1 VNWVL
6 EELIAGLDARV
17 VSGDPRVVVD
27 GASVDSREH
36 LSGRLFVGLVG
47 ETQDGGMHAADALA
61 GGAAAALV
69 GEGAWPAIADSV
81 QATGGTVV
89 TSPDPLAVMQE
100 AGRRSLARSGATVVA
115 ITGSVGKTTT
125 KDILVAMLRAA
136 KVRVHGTAG
145 NRNTEVGVP
154 LSMLD
159 LREGTEVAVVEMGMR
174 GTGQIAA
181 LVELAPPHV
190 ACITSIAPVHLE
202 LLDSIEAI
210 AAAKAEILSQ
220 LADGDSAVV
229 PADEPLLA
237 PFLDALPAGVEIRAF
252 DRLPDDVAISLGKA
266 WQRHNAAAAW
276 ECCAALGL
284 CPPPGTV
291 VDVALSAMR
300 GQERPLAGGGTLIE
314 DCYNANPVAMGAAL
328 RDLAERRG
336 RRVAVL
342 GDMMELGPE
351 EARFHREVGELVAQ
365 LGIDFLVA
373 VGPRSA
379 GYVAGAAGVP
389 SVRFTDSSAAAT
401 GIGGLVHDG
410 DTVLVK
416 ASRSVALERVCQV
429 LA

>member
-1 VNWVL
+1 
-6 EELIAGLDARV
+6 
-17 VSGDPRVVVD
+17 
-27 GASVDSREH
+27 
-36 LSGRLFVGLVG
+36 
-47 ETQDGGMHAADALA
+47 
-61 GGAAAALV
+61 
-69 GEGAWPAIADSV
+69 
-81 QATGGTVV
+81 
-89 TSPDPLAVMQE
+89 
-100 AGRRSLARSGATVVA
+100 
-115 ITGSVGKTTT
+115 
-125 KDILVAMLRAA
+125 
-136 KVRVHGTAG
+136 
-145 NRNTEVGVP
+145 
-154 LSMLD
+154 
-159 LREGTEVAVVEMGMR
+159 
-174 GTGQIAA
+174 
-181 LVELAPPHV
+181 
-190 ACITSIAPVHLE
+190 LE

-220 LADGDSAVV
+220 LAAGDIAVV
-229 PADEPLLA
+229 PADEPLLV

-252 DRLPDDVAISLGKA
+252 DRLPDHVAISLGKA
-266 WQRHNAAAAW
+266 WQRQNGAAAW

-291 VDVALSAMR
+291 VEVALSAMR

-314 DCYNANPVAMGAAL
+314 DCYNANPVAMAAAL
-328 RDLAERRG
+328 RDLSERRG

-351 EARFHREVGELVAQ
+351 EARFHREVGALVAQ

-379 GYVAGAAGVP
+379 GYVAGAAGVE
-389 SVRFTDSSAAAT
+389 SVRFTDSSAAAA

>member
-1 VNWVL
+1 MKWVL
-6 EELIAGLDARV
+6 EELIAGLDARL
-17 VSGDPRVVVD
+17 VSGDARVVIA
-27 GASVDSREH
+27 GASVDSRQD
-36 LSGRLFVGLVG
+36 LAGRLFVGLAG
-47 ETQDGGMHAADALA
+47 ETQDGGTHAVDALA

-69 GEGAWPAIADSV
+69 GDSVWPAIAARVRAS
-81 QATGGTVV
+81 GGTVIV
-89 TSPDPLAVMQE
+89 APDPLAVLQE

-136 KVRVHGTAG
+136 GVRVHGTAG

-159 LREGTEVAVVEMGMR
+159 LPEDTEVAVVEMGMR

-202 LLDSIEAI
+202 LLESLEAI
-210 AAAKAEILSQ
+210 AAAKVEIFSQ
-220 LADGDSAVV
+220 LEAGDIAVV

-237 PFLDALPAGVEIRAF
+237 PFLDGLPTGVEIRAF
-252 DRLPDDVAISLGKA
+252 DRLPDGVGITLGKA
-266 WQRHNAAAAW
+266 WQRQNGAAAW
-276 ECCAALGL
+276 ACCAALGK
-284 CPPPGTV
+284 CPPPDTIV
-291 VDVALSAMR
+291 EVALSAMR
-300 GQERPLAGGGTLIE
+300 GQERSLAGGGTLIE

-328 RDLAERRG
+328 HDLAGRPG

-342 GDMMELGPE
+342 GDMMELGPG

-379 GYVAGAAGVP
+379 NYIAGAAGVP
-389 SVRFTDSSAAAT
+389 SVQFPDSTAAAA
-401 GIGGLVHDG
+401 GVRGLLSDG

-416 ASRSVALERVCQV
+416 ASRSVALERVCEV